1 MPKSNAGR
9 KTGEKAGSKVLT
21 LEDLAAYCGDE
32 CSPEVRRQ
40 IQEEAADPNS
50 DLGQFFAALREY
62 DGWACSPD
70 MFAAGGETADG

>member
-1 MPKSNAGR
+1 MS
-9 KTGEKAGSKVLT
+9 LT

-40 IQEEAADPNS
+40 IQAEAADPGS
-50 DLGQFFAALREY
+50 DLGQFFAALRGY

-70 MFAAGGETADG
+70 MFADGGTAAGG